1 MKQFK
6 QILIATLVVVMS
18 TMTAIAQ
25 INQDNLVEEIRN
37 RGTLKTCHAEA
48 FPWAMVNPENN
59 QWEGTDIEAAMDL
72 AATLAVEHELVPS
85 TWGTLIPSLEA
96 GTCDIVMAPL
106 FRTAE
111 RAVRVLF
118 SEPSGFETKNI
129 IAADAAHVNTYDELD
144 TEGKTILVISGSA
157 DETFANRYFQ
167 NADVRA
173 MVTDKIATLLVDVIS
188 GRADAML
195 VDSSSAEKLVSEN
208 DAAPVFILEKNSPLD
223 PQGYSYAVRKGEYHF
238 LNFVNIWQ
246 ENTEQQGLK
255 KKWSE
260 MFRN

>member
-1 MKQFK
+1 MMLKM
-6 QILIATLVVVMS
+6 I
-18 TMTAIAQ
+18 MTAVTLAVLAPLAASAQ
-25 INQDNLVEEIRN
+25 DDLVQEIRD
-37 RGTLKTCHAEA
+37 RGLLKTCHAEA

-59 QWEGTDIEAAMDL
+59 EWEGTDIEAAKNL
-72 AATLAVEHELVPS
+72 AETLGVEHELVPS

-118 SEPSGFETKNI
+118 SEPSGFENKSI
-129 IAADAAHVNTYDELD
+129 IAADAAGAGSYEDLD
-144 TEGKTILVISGSA
+144 AEGKTVLVVSGSA
-157 DETFANRYFQ
+157 DETFANRYFN
-167 NADVRA
+167 NAKVRA
-173 MVTDKIATLLVDVIS
+173 MVTDKIATLLVDVVS

-195 VDSSSAEKLVSEN
+195 VDSSTARKLVSEN
-208 DAAPVFILEKNSPLD
+208 AAAPVAILEEDNPLD
-223 PQGYSYAVRKGEYHF
+223 PQGYSYAIPKGEYHF

-255 KKWSE
+255 ERWSA
-260 MFRN
+260 MFAD